1 MKLTPTISSSP
12 YREFE
17 LIMEDFAKRLK
28 TLREQRKLTQ
38 SRLAE
43 LLEISPRVYN
53 RWEKGAAT
61 PHFDTIVR
69 IADLLSVSLD
79 ELAGRTEAASVPRI
93 RNLKLHTLYQEL
105 DRLPDEDQQAVII
118 LLDSLVKRAKFE
130 SVLAQ

>member
-1 MKLTPTISSSP
+1 MNSLTRWSF
-12 YREFE
+12 EFT
-17 LIMEDFAKRLK
+17 MENFTQRLK

-38 SRLAE
+38 TRLAE

-61 PHFDTIVR
+61 PHFDTMIR
-69 IADLLSVSLD
+69 IADLLDVSLD
-79 ELAGRTEAASVPRI
+79 ELAGRTEAPSEPRI

-105 DRLPDEDQQAVII
+105 DQLPDEDQQAVIV